1 LIERRAVAVAPLN
14 EQLGDS
20 GCQNHSFR
28 LHCGDVRVGGQ
39 RGAS

>member
-20 GCQNHSFR
+20 GCRNHSFVDFIA
-28 LHCGDVRVGGQ
+28 GM
-39 RGAS
+39 